1 MHHMNRL
8 QPTLLKITVIV
19 LFAGLL
25 VACATRPPAPV
36 DDGAVAE
43 RVRAPAPEEP
53 RGLQIRPLRNPA
65 VTELTEAA
73 QHAENEGDLERAALL
88 LERALRIEPRDPE
101 LLQHLAEIS
110 FNQQDWEQAE
120 SHASRSFDVGPRVGE
135 LCRRNWQTIA
145 LAREQM
151 GFRQSAGVARER
163 LQACRVEPPPRY

>member
-1 MHHMNRL
+1 MNRL
-8 QPTLLKITVIV
+8 PTPFLKTVFIALLACM
-19 LFAGLL
+19 LA
-25 VACATRPPAPV
+25 ACATPPRAPV
-36 DDGAVAE
+36 EDDTVAE

-73 QHAENEGDLERAALL
+73 RQAEDEDNLERAALL

-101 LLQHLAEIS
+101 LLQHLAEVS

-135 LCRRNWQTIA
+135 LCRRNWQTIVM
-145 LAREQM
+145 AREQM
-151 GFRQSAGVARER
+151 GYRHSAELARER
-163 LQACRVEPPPRY
+163 LDACRVEPPPRF